1 MFVFDVILRMSLL
14 AKVGATHCALKLHLS
29 VLRLK
34 FFNIIDKHLSG
45 LTCKLRNCRKPA
57 DIDTHSNSIIY
68 KIRDKT
74 KLSFQEMPHFQA

>member
-1 MFVFDVILRMSLL
+1 MFVFDVILSMSLL

-57 DIDTHSNSIIY
+57 EIDTHSKSIISEM
-68 KIRDKT
+68 KQNS
-74 KLSFQEMPHFQA
+74 SFQEMPHIQA